1 MGGRTGRPFPWHS
14 LGEAYLGRRW
24 VKLDA
29 TIDAPTAARLG
40 KPYRQ
45 EFDGA
50 TPIPT
55 VEGTIL
61 RENGSYADYPSAVAQ
76 WYERIAQ
83 SVLKALQSTEVHALV
98 AADEELWTGP
108 RLNWPTQPTDCES
121 HDASAACRVV
131 PFTVAGLP
139 RVAQGIL
146 ILFFATGFPAQR
158 IHQGAGRIMSS

>member
-1 MGGRTGRPFPWHS
+1 MGQAGRHHRRTHRRPPRQALPARIRRSYPDPDGGRNHP
-14 LGEAYLGRRW
+14 A
-24 VKLDA
+24 
-29 TIDAPTAARLG
+29 
-40 KPYRQ
+40 
-45 EFDGA
+45 
-50 TPIPT
+50 
-55 VEGTIL
+55 
-61 RENGSYADYPSAVAQ
+61 ENGSYADYPSAVAQ